1 MVSHSYM
8 YRRVMIPPPAN
19 VEYGLCVMFARSQLA
34 SGRRSRHCVVRCHAP
49 AADPH
54 QSDSQRIQ
62 VHSPARRGRDR
73 GHGALLSAVLVTVL
87 F

>member
-19 VEYGLCVMFARSQLA
+19 VAYVVCFARSQLA

-49 AADPH
+49 ATDSY

-87 F
+87 C